1 MLRKAALL
9 ACITA
14 GLLVTACGGDP
25 GARVIAV
32 PSDAATVQDAV
43 DDARPGDIVEVSPG
57 TYRESVKVTTDG
69 IVIRGTDRNAVVLD
83 GGHTLANGIY
93 VAADG
98 VRVENLTVHSY
109 TQNGVV
115 FNGIDAASGTGGVD
129 PDTAYGTDGQSL
141 DGYEV
146 RYVTAHNNG
155 LYGIY
160 AFASVNGRIEHSY
173 ASGHPDSGIYVGQCK
188 PCNAIVR
195 DSTAELNAIGYY
207 GTNASGDVW
216 VIESVFR
223 RNRLGIAPNSQ
234 EMEKLAP
241 QEGTTVAGNTVA
253 DNDDPAA
260 PAIPDGFFAGGIV
273 VGGGS
278 RNVVV
283 RNRVEGHDYVGI
295 AVIDFNRFVAL
306 GNRIEANTLTDNGT
320 DLLHRVAGDLSG
332 GENCFTGNVF
342 TVSLP
347 SDIER
352 VLPCGTAVGT
362 VSLPRV
368 RPPVA
373 PPDVDYRRV
382 AAPPPQTSMP
392 RADFARPAGT
402 AEFVRPELASITLP

>member
-1 MLRKAALL
+1 MLRKTALL

-14 GLLVTACGGDP
+14 AFLVTSCGGDP

-32 PSDAATVQDAV
+32 PSDAATVQNAV
-43 DDARPGDIVEVSPG
+43 DRARPGDIVEVSPG

-109 TQNGVV
+109 TQNGIV

-129 PDTAYGTDGQSL
+129 PDTAYGTEGESL

-160 AFASVNGRIEHSY
+160 AFASVNGLIEHSY
-173 ASGHPDSGIYVGQCK
+173 ASGHPDSGIYVGQCR
-188 PCNAIVR
+188 PCNAVVR
-195 DSTAELNAIGYY
+195 RNTAELNAIGYY

-216 VIESVFR
+216 VIESTWR

-241 QEGTTVAGNTVA
+241 QEGTTVAGNTVSG
-253 DNDDPAA
+253 NNEPAA
-260 PAIPDGFFAGGIV
+260 PAIKEGFFGGGIV

-278 RNVVV
+278 RNTIV
-283 RNRVEGHDYVGI
+283 RNRVDGHSYAGI
-295 AVIDFNRFVAL
+295 AVIDFNRFTAL
-306 GNRIEANTLTDNGT
+306 GNRIEANVLSGNST
-320 DLLHRVAGDLSG
+320 DLLYRVAGDTSG
-332 GENCFTGNVF
+332 GGNCFTGNTF
-342 TVSLP
+342 GVSAP
-347 SDIER
+347 ADIER
-352 VLPCGTAVGT
+352 LLPCGGAAGT
-362 VSLPRV
+362 VTVPEV
-368 RPPVA
+368 VQPPP

-382 AAPPPQTSMP
+382 AVPPAQESMP
-392 RADFARPAGT
+392 AAGFDRPAGT
-402 AEFVRPELASITLP
+402 APFVRPDLASITLP